1 MIIQRPDR
9 KLITDGGKV
18 YDEKYSEKRK
28 VIATACAVCAMF
40 SMTTT
45 AMAAEVDA
53 SKAEPQITKT
63 ITKTDDGAVVT
74 EVLHHT
80 HLHMVRCI
88 SIRQKEELANMIL
101 RRT

>member
-1 MIIQRPDR
+1 M
-9 KLITDGGKV
+9 
-18 YDEKYSEKRK
+18 
-28 VIATACAVCAMF
+28 IATAFAVCAMF

-45 AMAAEVDA
+45 AMAVEVDA

-63 ITKTDDGAVVT
+63 ITKTDDGTVVT
-74 EVLHHT
+74 EVLHHA

>member
-1 MIIQRPDR
+1 M
-9 KLITDGGKV
+9 
-18 YDEKYSEKRK
+18 
-28 VIATACAVCAMF
+28 IATACAVCAMF

-53 SKAEPQITKT
+53 SKAEPQ

>member
-1 MIIQRPDR
+1 M
-9 KLITDGGKV
+9 
-18 YDEKYSEKRK
+18 
-28 VIATACAVCAMF
+28 IATACAVCAMF

-74 EVLHHT
+74 EVLYA
-80 HLHMVRCI
+80 
-88 SIRQKEELANMIL
+88 LAYGPL
-101 RRT
+101 YQYPAEGGTC

>member
-1 MIIQRPDR
+1 ME
-9 KLITDGGKV
+9 V
-18 YDEKYSEKRK
+18 KYMMKNTVKRK
-28 VIATACAVCAMF
+28 VIATAFAVCAMF

-45 AMAAEVDA
+45 AMAVEVDA

-63 ITKTDDGAVVT
+63 ITKTDDGTVVT

-88 SIRQKEELANMIL
+88 SIRQKVELGNMDFGMPK
-101 RRT
+101 